1 MCVNKN
7 TCSNVNKKDPLT
19 KVVFWTN
26 FEQIYCTARSISLK
40 SLNYREYSI
49 NQKLAQIRT
58 NNVKATSFVLTSIMH
73 LLGGLLL
80 RFEKRK
86 PFFQNIILLV
96 WFSVHLT
103 RFKSCDPFKPLCW
116 VTSVPQQNFSF
127 FRKRSSI
134 SSFDRDSVFVK
145 TSRITNRE
153 YLKGTIGSLHFSM
166 KCFTILLQWTDC
178 LMWLSATQET
188 QTNHQPFAAHKT
200 LKQTINWMCI
210 RGNRNLFV

>member
-1 MCVNKN
+1 MYICVCVNKN

-26 FEQIYCTARSISLK
+26 FEQIYCTGRSISLK

-73 LLGGLLL
+73 LLGGVLL

-153 YLKGTIGSLHFSM
+153 YLGLGNYWVVTFFNEMFYYFATMDGLFNVTQCNTRDSNKS
-166 KCFTILLQWTDC
+166 
-178 LMWLSATQET
+178 SAIRCTQDT
-188 QTNHQPFAAHKT
+188 QTNHQ
-200 LKQTINWMCI
+200 LN
-210 RGNRNLFV
+210 VY